1 MFDLVEVTTNLAAQ
15 VKRSLYTDDVSLSG
29 SSSCLRAWADVEH
42 LWIDAT
48 NQSHS
53 SRRQQI
59 LVSKPFL
66 SPKKKEIKIT
76 TIQNKHMDVYRTNWF
91 LFLFLS
97 LECNKMN
104 KSKIIR
110 ALEPNS
116 THTVTPVFH
125 LHIVLHSFTVQRLYY
140 YSNK

>member
-15 VKRSLYTDDVSLSG
+15 VKRSLYTDDVSLSA
-29 SSSCLRAWADVEH
+29 SSTCLPAWADVEH

-66 SPKKKEIKIT
+66 SPKKKKLKLPQYKINIWMFT
-76 TIQNKHMDVYRTNWF
+76 
-91 LFLFLS
+91 
-97 LECNKMN
+97 
-104 KSKIIR
+104 
-110 ALEPNS
+110 EP
-116 THTVTPVFH
+116 TG
-125 LHIVLHSFTVQRLYY
+125 SFSFSSV
-140 YSNK
+140 

>member
-15 VKRSLYTDDVSLSG
+15 VKRSLYTDDVSLSA
-29 SSSCLRAWADVEH
+29 SSTCLPAWADVEH

-53 SRRQQI
+53 SRRQRI

-66 SPKKKEIKIT
+66 SPKKEIKIT
-76 TIQNKHMDVYRTNWF
+76 TIQNKHMDVCRTNWF

-104 KSKIIR
+104 KCKIKR

-140 YSNK
+140 YSYK